1 MREPWLSNSYPVG
14 EPTDPAT
21 LPGTGTCPPQPSPV
35 LRSPPVFGRG
45 TPVSSWGLPLTEP
58 HSFQL
63 CPRPCMEQSSFSSS
77 GGSCACLETDVTTS
91 PSPAALL
98 PWVPSSH
105 PSVPPGGLV
114 LGPLPLVGDRPT
126 IHAENHTAE
135 GGVPPPP
142 PPLGR
147 QPHLHG
153 PFCHPC
159 FGAAEIL
166 SLLPTWG
173 AVFL

>member
-1 MREPWLSNSYPVG
+1 MDVWRQISKG
-14 EPTDPAT
+14 
-21 LPGTGTCPPQPSPV
+21 GI
-35 LRSPPVFGRG
+35 FG
-45 TPVSSWGLPLTEP
+45 
-58 HSFQL
+58 
-63 CPRPCMEQSSFSSS
+63 
-77 GGSCACLETDVTTS
+77 ADVTTP

-142 PPLGR
+142 PPL
-147 QPHLHG
+147 
-153 PFCHPC
+153 
-159 FGAAEIL
+159 
-166 SLLPTWG
+166 
-173 AVFL
+173 